1 MLRSESI
8 AKLAEALASAQG
20 EFPPIPRDRTVTV
33 KSQRTGSQYT
43 FSYAPLDTILDKVR
57 PPLAKHGL
65 ALVQGVEL
73 QQLEAGKHPR
83 EFVRTTLLHSS
94 GEWLAHD
101 QPLFTGAADNAS
113 QAYGSGMTY
122 ARRHGVQALLCVA
135 ADDDD
140 DANGTTEGEGRQR
153 NAKRGGLA
161 PQGRQQRE
169 PRERDQRPAAVS
181 ADQLAA
187 GGDDGGQPGLH
198 GLTAGMEK
206 LLLAKASA
214 VGMDRDALVR
224 TFGRITPANINQVLG
239 QLKPTEGA

>member
-20 EFPPIPRDRTVTV
+20 EFPPIPRDRTVRV
-33 KSQRTGSQYT
+33 RSQRTNTEYT

-73 QQLEAGKHPR
+73 AQLETGKLPR
-83 EFVRTTLLHSS
+83 EFLRTTLLHAS

-101 QPLFTGAADNAS
+101 QPLFSGSADNAS
-113 QAYGSGMTY
+113 QAYASGMTY
-122 ARRHGVQALLCVA
+122 ARRYGVTALLCLA

-140 DANGTTEGEGRQR
+140 DANGTTEGEERPRHVQRGRQ
-153 NAKRGGLA
+153 
-161 PQGRQQRE
+161 PPHGRQQRE

-181 ADQLAA
+181 ADQVVA
-187 GGDDGGQPGLH
+187 GEEGGEPGIH
-198 GLTAGMEK
+198 GLSAGMEK
-206 LLLAKASA
+206 VLMAKASG
-214 VGMDRDALVR
+214 VGMDKDALVR